1 MPQKNDSSAPKGDFI
16 DLEKNQYK
24 KKSNLKRNIFL
35 ILSILSVILLVYVN
49 LEHLNLTNFFSEK
62 TSVKRSNQDVAPE
75 DLIIKNNNN
84 FASTEEIKKIYDRLN
99 DLNKE
104 IVDNKIKLSEA
115 ESIISGL
122 KKEIRILESQRRNNV
137 DFFNTEK
144 YIILNDLLSLKN
156 KFRKRKN
163 FQRELESLIS
173 RFSESPDIKTIIIYL
188 QDIVVKDVTTL
199 EVLLEK
205 INRKINIYEK
215 DMDSFIETNFK
226 KEYND
231 SDKIFESQ
239 ESFLNYLKNLMN
251 SIFKVTKLKKYSN
264 DLENESKQKSFVSF
278 LKEAKEYLIVGNIE
292 KAIQIL
298 SNTNFDD
305 YEINNWL
312 EEAKVLVNIETRIE
326 TLESKL
332 LDFIGNDAD

>member
-1 MPQKNDSSAPKGDFI
+1 M
-16 DLEKNQYK
+16 
-24 KKSNLKRNIFL
+24 
-35 ILSILSVILLVYVN
+35 
-49 LEHLNLTNFFSEK
+49 
-62 TSVKRSNQDVAPE
+62 
-75 DLIIKNNNN
+75 
-84 FASTEEIKKIYDRLN
+84 
-99 DLNKE
+99 
-104 IVDNKIKLSEA
+104 
-115 ESIISGL
+115 
-122 KKEIRILESQRRNNV
+122 
-137 DFFNTEK
+137 
-144 YIILNDLLSLKN
+144 
-156 KFRKRKN
+156 
-163 FQRELESLIS
+163 ESLIS

-292 KAIQIL
+292 
-298 SNTNFDD
+298 SNTDFIKYKFDD

-326 TLESKL
+326 H
-332 LDFIGNDAD
+332 